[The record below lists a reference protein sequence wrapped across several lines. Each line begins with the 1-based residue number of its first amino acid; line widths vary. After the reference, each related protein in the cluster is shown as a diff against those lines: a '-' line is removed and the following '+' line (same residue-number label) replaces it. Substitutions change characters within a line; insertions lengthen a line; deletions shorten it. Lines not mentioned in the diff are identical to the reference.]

1 MFKTILLTGGTG
13 FLGSNLLRRLIQLN
27 YKVVLLKRSSSNT
40 HRIDDV
46 LSSVK
51 CYNID
56 QIDLAT
62 VFKDQSVDIILHCAT
77 DYGRKQAA
85 PLQIIEANLV
95 LPLKLLQLGKE
106 NGVGC
111 FINTDTI
118 LDKRINHYSLS
129 KSQFMDWLKT
139 YKEDI
144 VCVNLALE
152 HFYGPG
158 DDKTKFV
165 SYIFDCLLNN
175 VNNIELTKGEQKRDF
190 IYIDDIV
197 DAFITVINN
206 VSNTENGFF
215 HYEVGTNKSLSIR
228 QLVELIKDL
237 IGNKVTI
244 LDFGVLPYRMDEV
257 MESVSDTTAIRS
269 LGWVPKYDIK
279 LGLEK
284 MLLIEKNKKLI

>member
-1 MFKTILLTGGTG
+1 MSKTILLTGGTG
-13 FLGSNLLRRLIQLN
+13 FLGSNLLKKLLSLDYNVI
-27 YKVVLLKRSSSNT
+27 LLKRSFSNT

-46 LSSVK
+46 LSDIK

-56 QIDLAT
+56 QIDLTT
-62 VFKDQSVDIILHCAT
+62 VFKDQSIDIVLHCAT
-77 DYGRKQAA
+77 DYGRKKTS
-85 PLQIIEANLV
+85 PLQIIEANLI

-106 NGVGC
+106 NGIKC

-139 YKEDI
+139 YKENI
-144 VCVNLALE
+144 VCINLALE

-175 VNNIELTKGEQKRDF
+175 VNNIELTKGDQKRDF

-197 DAFITVINN
+197 DAFITVISN
-206 VSNTENGFF
+206 VSNTVNGFF
-215 HYEVGTNKSLSIR
+215 HYEVGTNYS
-228 QLVELIKDL
+228 
-237 IGNKVTI
+237 
-244 LDFGVLPYRMDEV
+244 
-257 MESVSDTTAIRS
+257 
-269 LGWVPKYDIK
+269 
-279 LGLEK
+279 
-284 MLLIEKNKKLI
+284 